1 MVTVKV
7 LHYGGDGTYYLRDG
21 AHELDGLRV
30 GPAGATLLGPSGPLD
45 EHLAAILGRGVEPGG
60 ALDVVVAA
68 PKPVSVLL
76 ATEPT
81 DAARAVVALH
91 VDAVRSVV
99 ASLVAGTH
107 DPPAPLAVG
116 FTHGIN
122 RSGDPH
128 LHTHVL
134 LGARGA
140 RAGTDRASVAQ
151 RGAAAADALYLAA
164 LRHGLPAATGR
175 DAWVGRS
182 GATCVEG
189 VDAGLL
195 AATTTPRERDG
206 RWTHG
211 ASKPH
216 PTREEVRHRWAS
228 LVGGAAS
235 LGPAA
240 VPPRRSGCLDERRF
254 AAALGEGTVGRA
266 DVVRAWASACTRGA
280 SPRDVLGV
288 PALLAP
294 DLEGGARRSAAAIR
308 DWPTV
313 RVLGPRPLD
322 LEGLAAWC
330 EARATLRLLVA
341 GGHRLSHLDDPTGA
355 PARTWLAVASLDA
368 QLGRRTGPAAR
379 GRAVDAHDLGR
390 AVR

>member
-1 MVTVKV
+1 MTVKV
-7 LHYGGDGTYYLRDG
+7 LHYGGDGTYYLGDG
-21 AHELDGLRV
+21 AHELDGLRT
-30 GPAGATLLGPSGPLD
+30 GPAGETLFGQPGPIR
-45 EHLAAILGRGVEPGG
+45 EHLAALLGRGVDAGG

-91 VDAVRSVV
+91 LTAVRSTV
-99 ASLVAGTH
+99 ASLVRGTGG
-107 DPPAPLAVG
+107 ARERPLAVG

-122 RSGDPH
+122 RWGDPH

-134 LGARGA
+134 LGARDPRG
-140 RAGTDRASVAQ
+140 GPDRASIVR
-151 RGAAAADALYLAA
+151 RGAATADALYLAA
-164 LRHGLPAATGR
+164 LRHGLLAATGW

-206 RWTHG
+206 RWTHA

-216 PTREEVRHRWAS
+216 PTREEVRRRWAT
-228 LVGGAAS
+228 LVGAAAR

-240 VPPRRSGCLDERRF
+240 VPPGRSACIDERRF

-280 SPRDVLGV
+280 PPRDVLGV
-288 PALLAP
+288 PGLLAP
-294 DLEGGARRSAAAIR
+294 ELEFGARRPAAAVR
-308 DWPTV
+308 DWPSV

-322 LEGLAAWC
+322 PDGLAAWC
-330 EARATLRLLVA
+330 EGRTTLHRYVA
-341 GGHRLSHLDDPTGA
+341 EGHRLAHLDDPAGA

-368 QLGRRTGPAAR
+368 QLGRRSGPVAR
-379 GRAVDAHDLGR
+379 GRPVDPLEVGR